1 MASGSGIKLGF
12 VKILFL
18 IVIFAIIGIVV
29 SAQVPPPQNDVSV
42 EVTPAQQTGMLGD
55 TLTYNVNLTNIGNI
69 PDIIVVESIADIP
82 TGWVVELKDD
92 GVTQTLPYQTPL
104 LQSKAN
110 YLLILNVQ
118 VSSSASVG
126 TSNMSISIHSF
137 ADNSKTDSAI
147 VSATVS
153 TQTLTPT
160 PTAYHGDSRG
170 DGSGALPKITPTATL
185 RATPTPIAT
194 PTPEA
199 APILTPPLTTIVTST
214 PSPTPTPKPW
224 WKIPGFEV
232 FFAISGLLAVAYL
245 LKKSD
250 NFFNTHHLYSIAQNR

>member
-1 MASGSGIKLGF
+1 MKLKMKSGNEIKLRF

-18 IVIFAIIGIVV
+18 TLIFIMMGIVV

-42 EVTPAQQTGMLGD
+42 EVTPAQQTGMPGD
-55 TLTYNVNLTNIGNI
+55 TLTYNVNLTNNGNV
-69 PDIIVVESIADIP
+69 PDIIVVELITDSP
-82 TGWVVELKDD
+82 TGWIVELKDD

-110 YLLILNVQ
+110 YPLILNVQ

-160 PTAYHGDSRG
+160 PTAYHGDGGGRR
-170 DGSGALPKITPTATL
+170 DGALSKVTPSPTPV
-185 RATPTPIAT
+185 ATPTPIMT
-194 PTPEA
+194 PMPEA
-199 APILTPPLTTIVTST
+199 TPILTP
-214 PSPTPTPKPW
+214 TPTPLPTTKTW
-224 WKIPGFEV
+224 WKIPGFEAV
-232 FFAISGLLAVAYL
+232 IAIFGLLAVIYL
-245 LKKSD
+245 LRGRRK
-250 NFFNTHHLYSIAQNR
+250 